1 MYRLLIV
8 DDEDIITDGLYEVFN
23 RYHPERLDV
32 CKAYSAKEALDW
44 MSRTRID
51 IVLTDI
57 AMPGMNGLELSEE
70 IQKYWPRCR
79 VVFLT
84 GHSEFEY
91 AYRAIQMTN
100 VRYVLKTEG
109 YGKVIDTVQAVLD
122 EMDRARHDS
131 LLLEQSREQLLA
143 YRFMAQGDYMRHLL
157 QNSRVLCRDAEVM
170 VREFGKLD
178 IGLDPAQ
185 PVVLVLGRISYPE
198 GRTYTERSEIMSSV
212 RMAWDTYFSDRARS
226 MGIIDKHGD
235 LFWFLQPSV
244 RAEGRLDSHFIRFV
258 EGTLEMIQES
268 CLGSLGLTIGWTLSC
283 EACRWECL
291 TRQYER
297 LRELQQLRIGSGGA
311 IIVRDGFEPLDGLA
325 GKESFADSQ
334 KAEVLKAYLE
344 SGRNEEF
351 LQELEEVAGNALKM
365 NGNAQLTIE
374 TYYTVALMLHSCIGR
389 MGMHGRIDDA
399 GQLMRLNDHPT
410 MEAAFGYLKRVA
422 ESIFLS
428 KQTQERDRASL
439 IVDRICEYVEEHLSE
454 DLSLVRLAE
463 IHYFNPSYLSRFFKQ
478 EKGINLSDF
487 IDKCRVKKAKEMLR
501 DNDLKV
507 REVALSVGYEAAHSF
522 TRFFKKATG
531 LTPQEYRDTLSL
543 N

>member
-185 PVVLVLGRISYPE
+185 CGRAGP
-198 GRTYTERSEIMSSV
+198 
-212 RMAWDTYFSDRARS
+212 W
-226 MGIIDKHGD
+226 
-235 LFWFLQPSV
+235 P
-244 RAEGRLDSHFIRFV
+244 HFVPGGQDVYRKIRNHV
-258 EGTLEMIQES
+258 IRQN
-268 CLGSLGLTIGWTLSC
+268 GL
-283 EACRWECL
+283 
-291 TRQYER
+291 
-297 LRELQQLRIGSGGA
+297 
-311 IIVRDGFEPLDGLA
+311 
-325 GKESFADSQ
+325 
-334 KAEVLKAYLE
+334 
-344 SGRNEEF
+344 
-351 LQELEEVAGNALKM
+351 
-365 NGNAQLTIE
+365 
-374 TYYTVALMLHSCIGR
+374 
-389 MGMHGRIDDA
+389 
-399 GQLMRLNDHPT
+399 
-410 MEAAFGYLKRVA
+410 GYL
-422 ESIFLS
+422 
-428 KQTQERDRASL
+428 
-439 IVDRICEYVEEHLSE
+439 
-454 DLSLVRLAE
+454 
-463 IHYFNPSYLSRFFKQ
+463 FF
-478 EKGINLSDF
+478 G
-487 IDKCRVKKAKEMLR
+487 
-501 DNDLKV
+501 
-507 REVALSVGYEAAHSF
+507 
-522 TRFFKKATG
+522 
-531 LTPQEYRDTLSL
+531 
-543 N
+543 

>member
-32 CKAYSAKEALDW
+32 CKAYSAKEALGW

-157 QNSRVLCRDAEVM
+157 QNSRVLCRDAGVM

-198 GRTYTERSEIMSSV
+198 GRTYTERSEILSSV

-235 LFWFLQPSV
+235 LFGSFN
-244 RAEGRLDSHFIRFV
+244 RL
-258 EGTLEMIQES
+258 G
-268 CLGSLGLTIGWTLSC
+268 GPKAGLT
-283 EACRWECL
+283 
-291 TRQYER
+291 
-297 LRELQQLRIGSGGA
+297 A
-311 IIVRDGFEPLDGLA
+311 I
-325 GKESFADSQ
+325 
-334 KAEVLKAYLE
+334 
-344 SGRNEEF
+344 
-351 LQELEEVAGNALKM
+351 
-365 NGNAQLTIE
+365 
-374 TYYTVALMLHSCIGR
+374 
-389 MGMHGRIDDA
+389 
-399 GQLMRLNDHPT
+399 
-410 MEAAFGYLKRVA
+410 
-422 ESIFLS
+422 
-428 KQTQERDRASL
+428 
-439 IVDRICEYVEEHLSE
+439 
-454 DLSLVRLAE
+454 
-463 IHYFNPSYLSRFFKQ
+463 
-478 EKGINLSDF
+478 
-487 IDKCRVKKAKEMLR
+487 
-501 DNDLKV
+501 
-507 REVALSVGYEAAHSF
+507 LSVSWRG
-522 TRFFKKATG
+522 RW
-531 LTPQEYRDTLSL
+531 R
-543 N
+543 